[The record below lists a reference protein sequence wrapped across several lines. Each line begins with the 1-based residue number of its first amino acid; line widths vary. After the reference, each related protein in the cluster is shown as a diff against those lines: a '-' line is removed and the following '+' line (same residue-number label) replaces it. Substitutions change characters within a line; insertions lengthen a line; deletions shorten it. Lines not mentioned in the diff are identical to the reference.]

1 MNNHNSEDCEGL
13 RKLFPELTEEELK
26 EADERIE
33 RYLELA
39 MEVYEEILKDPVRLA
54 EFFRRLRESA

>member
-1 MNNHNSEDCEGL
+1 MNNPTPEDLEGL

-33 RYLELA
+33 RYPSLA
-39 MEVYEEILKDPVRLA
+39 LEVYERIRKALVRYAELKTRLQ
-54 EFFRRLRESA
+54 RK